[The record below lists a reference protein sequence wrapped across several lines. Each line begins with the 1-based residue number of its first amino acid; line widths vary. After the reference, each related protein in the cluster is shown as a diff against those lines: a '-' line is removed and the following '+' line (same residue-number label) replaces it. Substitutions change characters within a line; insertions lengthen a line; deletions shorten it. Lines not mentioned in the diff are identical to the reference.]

1 MLKLGI
7 IGTGSISHQ
16 FIEAAQLSQ
25 HYQLT
30 AVYSRK
36 LETAEAFSARYQN
49 IACYDMLDDFFNDA
63 FDVLYIASPN
73 ALHFEHAKLALEA
86 GKHIIVEKPA
96 FSTPEELSNIIHS
109 AEEKQLLFFE
119 AARNYHEESLLL
131 IKEFLSHKTVIGADF
146 SYAKYSSKMKDLLAG
161 KLPNVFSDK
170 FSGGALVD
178 LGIYPI
184 YAAIKLFGKP
194 KSVNYT
200 ATQLENTIDLN
211 GNGNLIYPDFHV
223 SIRAGK
229 NYNTLEYAEIYTSE
243 GTLRLNHIQGI
254 SSAIF
259 QKHDGSRE
267 KLALPDIEHLM
278 LEEAKHFAEMMNN
291 KNEVIYQTWLED
303 AKTASQ
309 ILYQMR
315 QSAGIVFEADKK

>member
-7 IGTGSISHQ
+7 IGTGFISHQ
-16 FIEAAQLSQ
+16 FIEAAELSQ
-25 HYQLT
+25 NYQLT
-30 AVYSRK
+30 AVYSRR
-36 LETAEAFSARYQN
+36 LETAQNFSARYHDVS
-49 IACYDMLDDFFNDA
+49 CYENMADFFKHD

-73 ALHFEHAKLALEA
+73 ALHFEHAKAALEA

-96 FSTPEELSNIIHS
+96 FSRPEELADIIQL
-109 AEEKQLLFFE
+109 AADKQRFFFE
-119 AARNYHEESLLL
+119 AARNYHEESLEI
-131 IKEFLSHKTVIGADF
+131 IKSFLAHKQVIGADF
-146 SYAKYSSKMKDLLAG
+146 SYAKYSSRMKDLLDG
-161 KLPNVFSDK
+161 KTPNVFSAK

-184 YAAIKLFGKP
+184 YAALKLFGKP

-200 ATQLENTIDLN
+200 ATQLENTVDLN
-211 GNGNLIYPDFHV
+211 GNGNLIYPNFHV

-229 NYNTLEYAEIYTSE
+229 NYNTLEYAEIYTAE

-267 KLALPDIEHLM
+267 KLALPEIDHLM
-278 LEEAKHFAEMMNN
+278 LEEASHFAQMMTNPD
-291 KNEVIYQTWLED
+291 ETLYQTWLED
-303 AKTASQ
+303 AKSASQ

-315 QSAGIVFEADKK
+315 QSAGIVFEADK

>member
-1 MLKLGI
+1 
-7 IGTGSISHQ
+7 
-16 FIEAAQLSQ
+16 
-25 HYQLT
+25 
-30 AVYSRK
+30 
-36 LETAEAFSARYQN
+36 
-49 IACYDMLDDFFNDA
+49 
-63 FDVLYIASPN
+63 
-73 ALHFEHAKLALEA
+73 
-86 GKHIIVEKPA
+86 
-96 FSTPEELSNIIHS
+96 
-109 AEEKQLLFFE
+109 
-119 AARNYHEESLLL
+119 
-131 IKEFLSHKTVIGADF
+131 
-146 SYAKYSSKMKDLLAG
+146 MKDLLAG

-243 GTLRLNHIQGI
+243 GTLQLNHIQGI